1 MNRRS
6 LVVVAAVLI
15 VAVVGVYG
23 TVQFLDYQARLAGPS
38 EVATIDGLAPAG
50 EEGSVMF
57 RNTASG
63 AGYGHLATV
72 PLGDQGGARTVDSVT
87 CDRIDAT
94 PTDRLCLSID
104 RGVVTTFTA
113 TLYDADGVEQSSW
126 PLPGVPSRTRFSPD
140 GRLVAF
146 SAFITGESYATV
158 GFSIA
163 TRIESVD
170 GGGVSVDLEE
180 FAFSV
185 GGERVTSAD
194 RNFWGVSFATDST
207 AFYATAA
214 SAGRTWLVRG
224 DIEQRTL
231 SAVRENA
238 ECPSVSPDGSRVAY
252 KTRPAGAAPGH
263 WAAAVLDLA
272 TGVETVLPETR
283 SVDDQVEWLDDDTV
297 LYGLPREN
305 AAGDSDIWMLPVT
318 GTGAPTLA
326 IEHAWSP
333 SVVRAEA
340 SPGAERERG

>member
-1 MNRRS
+1 MNRRT
-6 LVVVAAVLI
+6 LVVVATILI

-23 TVQFLDYQARLAGPS
+23 TVQFLDYRARLAAPS
-38 EVATIDGLAPAG
+38 EVDTVVGAAPAG
-50 EEGSVMF
+50 EGGTVMF

-63 AGYGHLATV
+63 TGYGHVATV
-72 PLGDQGGARTVDSVT
+72 PVDDRGGSRAVVPLT

-94 PTDRLCLSID
+94 STERVCLSID

-113 TLYDADGVEQSSW
+113 TLYDIDGVEQSRW

-170 GGGVSVDLEE
+170 GDEVSADLEE
-180 FAFSV
+180 FAFGV
-185 GGERVTSAD
+185 GGEPVTSAD
-194 RNFWGVSFATDST
+194 RNFWGVSFTADSNV
-207 AFYATAA
+207 FYATAA

-224 DIEQRTL
+224 DVAQRTL
-231 SAVRENA
+231 TAVRENA
-238 ECPSVSPDGSRVAY
+238 ECPSLSPDDTRVAY
-252 KTRPAGAAPGH
+252 KSRLDGAAAGH
-263 WAAAVLDLA
+263 WAVAVLDLT
-272 TGVETVLPETR
+272 TGVQTVLPEKR
-283 SVDDQVEWLDDDTV
+283 SVDDQVEWLDDSTV

-305 AAGDSDIWMLPVT
+305 APGDSDIWMLPADGT
-318 GTGAPTLA
+318 GTPALA

-333 SVVRAEA
+333 AVQ
-340 SPGAERERG
+340 RE